1 MLEVV
6 IQTAKEYIK
15 IIIGIWNALLK
26 YIKSIRASLQKIY
39 CQDLLNNIFRYTKIE
54 YLMNNLQLS
63 RGTAVRY
70 LSELTS
76 LNLLEKQK
84 IRHENFYINKALF
97 DVLVIKIN
105 WTKKSFTDF
114 L

>member
-1 MLEVV
+1 
-6 IQTAKEYIK
+6 
-15 IIIGIWNALLK
+15 
-26 YIKSIRASLQKIY
+26 
-39 CQDLLNNIFRYTKIE
+39 
-54 YLMNNLQLS
+54 MNNLQLS

-105 WTKKSFTDF
+105 
-114 L
+114 